1 MSERIFLNPQDG
13 ELYPE
18 SWYHRENIDLACVIE
33 AFETGGGIVF
43 DIWPDNLERMN
54 FQSVAVIS
62 LIAEF
67 AMNLTRRAMES
78 DDPEEAEEC
87 AATASYVSKVMMK
100 KLKKDLTEH

>member
-1 MSERIFLNPQDG
+1 MNERIFLNPQDG

-18 SWYHRENIDLACVIE
+18 SWYHRQNIDLACAIE
-33 AFETGGGIVF
+33 AFELNNGIAF
-43 DIWPDNLERMN
+43 DICPDNLERMD

-62 LIAEF
+62 LIADF

-78 DDPEEAEEC
+78 DDSGEAEEC
-87 AATASYVSKVMMK
+87 AAVASYVSKVMMK

>member
-1 MSERIFLNPQDG
+1 MNERIFLNPQDG

-18 SWYHRENIDLACVIE
+18 SWYHRQNIDLACAIE
-33 AFETGGGIVF
+33 AFELNNGIAF
-43 DIWPDNLERMN
+43 DINPDNLERMD

-67 AMNLTRRAMES
+67 AMNLTHHALET
-78 DDPEEAEEC
+78 DDPEEAEQC
-87 AATASYVSKVMMK
+87 SAVASYVSKVMMK